1 MGAIMEDKYTGAFYC
16 LKEKTKVQATGDVS
30 VTANGRRM
38 AKAVCPNCGTKLTT
52 MLPKAQA

>member
-1 MGAIMEDKYTGAFYC
+1 MEDKYTGAFYC